1 MSLVIKAI
9 HYPEKLD
16 NKRIAQFHREIEA
29 VVNAG
34 ANIILIDFKNVS
46 FISSPGLIPLVSAF
60 RKVKVA
66 GCKFFVCSMNAQ
78 VRMLFELT
86 GLNQVF
92 ETLTTNRDDLH
103 KPVFSKNLSF
113 KPSSRKVS
121 QLVEK

>member
-9 HYPEKLD
+9 QYPEKLD
-16 NKRIAQFHREIEA
+16 KIRIAQFHREIEA
-29 VVNAG
+29 VVTAG

-46 FISSPGLIPLVSAF
+46 FITSPDLLPLVSAF

-86 GLNQVF
+86 GLNEVF
-92 ETLTTNRDDLH
+92 ETLTTNRDEFT
-103 KPVFSKNLSF
+103 KPAFAKNLSF
-113 KPSSRKVS
+113 KSSSLKMG

>member
-9 HYPEKLD
+9 QYPEKLD
-16 NKRIAQFHREIEA
+16 NKRIAQFHREIES

-46 FISSPGLIPLVSAF
+46 FISSPDLIPLVSAF
-60 RKVKVA
+60 REVKVA

-92 ETLTTNRDDLH
+92 ETFATNRSDVH
-103 KPVFSKNLSF
+103 KPAFSKNLSF
-113 KPSSRKVS
+113 KPSSLKVS